1 MAAQC
6 NAGKH
11 SRDKWIAV
19 LIALGGKK
27 KKPYWLKSS
36 GAIAA
41 NFSTALKF
49 RVSWKLFGAADP

>member
-1 MAAQC
+1 MDSSVNC
-6 NAGKH
+6 IRRK
-11 SRDKWIAV
+11 K
-19 LIALGGKK
+19 KK

-41 NFSTALKF
+41 NFSTALEKF